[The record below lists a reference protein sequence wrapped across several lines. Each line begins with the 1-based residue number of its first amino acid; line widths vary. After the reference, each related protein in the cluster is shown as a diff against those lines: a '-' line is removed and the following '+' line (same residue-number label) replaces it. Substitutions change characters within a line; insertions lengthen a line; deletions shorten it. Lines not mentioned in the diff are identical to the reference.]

1 MRKLMLV
8 SLLLILTLPA
18 AAATKDTGKTTLKDV
33 QPATASD
40 KKQKKLRYDLS
51 LSTPSGKDY
60 TCRSKSDSLKATDM
74 VVGSEISYEIKGDKG
89 KIKLSGGK
97 NVDCTIVRVANSPV
111 AAPPPAD
118 APAATRPNQ

>member
-1 MRKLMLV
+1 MRKLIIV
-8 SLLLILTLPA
+8 SLLVLVTLPVVA
-18 AAATKDTGKTTLKDV
+18 GTKETGKTTLKDV

-74 VVGSEISYEIKGDKG
+74 VVGSDISYEIKDHKG
-89 KIKLSGGK
+89 KIKLAGGK
-97 NVDCTIVRVANSPV
+97 NVDCTVVRVAVTP
-111 AAPPPAD
+111 AATPPPSD
-118 APAATRPNQ
+118 APAATKPNP